1 MNLGRSIR
9 INKCG
14 VVILGL
20 LFMCILYYLWN
31 SSNGSNGASYAFSK
45 NPNEINL
52 RKLLIGSIQA
62 AQHGGFEVVA
72 VSKTRDL
79 HEKSKGK
86 TKEGANN
93 PVTDA
98 DYRSNCVMK
107 NGLLRIFPKL
117 KVISEE
123 DDRQEQCAEVQLFDL
138 DPTVLPE
145 SVTVPDERVSIDDVD
160 VWIDPL
166 DATQEYTGRMFSIY
180 SVKPNLNRETIIT
193 FLERLHEYVT
203 TMVCVAVKGVPTIGI
218 IHNPFTMKT
227 TWAWRDRALS
237 ESLANLKHDADV
249 KHPTIIVSRSHAGA
263 VKEQS
268 KQIFGEN
275 AQVISAGG
283 AGFKVLQVIQNN
295 ATAYLHT
302 THIKK
307 WDICAGDAILG
318 AIGGRMS
325 DLHNENIVYNRDT
338 PSLNPNGLL
347 AAALTATHEAYI
359 KRIVESKHFIPGNP
373 GRAQP
378 IPVDTI
384 PISTLSLVTSG
395 PPESAQHAST
405 PPVPLP
411 AHSCVRAI
419 VLDRL
424 PRRYMPSHSS
434 FRNTSTT
441 ARWSVSALSPRFR
454 FSCCQP
460 HPATTAVRPSTR
472 ADPSEPLD
480 RQIGRTEAVK
490 SMRLASSSMAIS
502 FEGLLQTYPGWG
514 TIVRMPTSYAR
525 SVNGSLSI

>member
-20 LFMCILYYLWN
+20 LFMCILYYLW
-31 SSNGSNGASYAFSK
+31 SSNSANAASYAFSK

-72 VSKTRDL
+72 VSKSRDL
-79 HEKSKGK
+79 HEQSKGK

-123 DDRQEQCAEVQLFDL
+123 DDRQEQCADVQLFDL

-145 SVTVPDERVSIDDVD
+145 SVTVPDERVSIDEVD

-166 DATQEYTGRMFSIY
+166 DATQEYT
-180 SVKPNLNRETIIT
+180 
-193 FLERLHEYVT
+193 ERLHEYVT

-227 TWAWRDRALS
+227 TWAWRGKALS
-237 ESLANLKHDADV
+237 ESLVNLKHDADV

-275 AQVISAGG
+275 AQVITAGG

-325 DLHNENIVYNRDT
+325 DLHNENIAYHRDT
-338 PSLNPNGLL
+338 PALNPNGLL
-347 AAALTATHEAYI
+347 AASLSSTHEAYI
-359 KRIVESKHFIPGNP
+359 KRIVESKRF
-373 GRAQP
+373 
-378 IPVDTI
+378 
-384 PISTLSLVTSG
+384 
-395 PPESAQHAST
+395 
-405 PPVPLP
+405 
-411 AHSCVRAI
+411 VR
-419 VLDRL
+419 
-424 PRRYMPSHSS
+424 
-434 FRNTSTT
+434 
-441 ARWSVSALSPRFR
+441 
-454 FSCCQP
+454 
-460 HPATTAVRPSTR
+460 
-472 ADPSEPLD
+472 
-480 RQIGRTEAVK
+480 
-490 SMRLASSSMAIS
+490 
-502 FEGLLQTYPGWG
+502 
-514 TIVRMPTSYAR
+514 
-525 SVNGSLSI
+525 